1 MRHEPGYIVIDS
13 ESTGLFVHKN
23 PDGSTRPSD
32 APGQPRMAAFA
43 AVLTD
48 ADLNLQEQYST
59 YIKPVG
65 WEHEDGSPMLEMPEG
80 AFNIHGLTME
90 FLEKVGIPAAEAL
103 DIYVKAI
110 REGRAVLGW
119 NQQHDGRQVR
129 AELRRAGM
137 DDMFEQTPTVC
148 AMRSVSAAKI
158 KIKKLNGK
166 GGWARLIDAAAHF
179 GVPYPDDAHHD
190 ALNDAMVCREVAWH
204 VRDILLP
211 PEVHYAANYQGDDK

>member
-48 ADLNLQEQYST
+48 ADLNLQETYST

-65 WEHEDGSPMLEMPEG
+65 WQNEDGSPMLEMPEK
-80 AFNIHGLTME
+80 AFEIHRLSME
-90 FLEKVGIPAAEAL
+90 FLEKAGIPAADAL
-103 DIYVKAI
+103 DVYVKAI

-137 DDMFEQTPTVC
+137 DDMFEQTPTCC
-148 AMRSVSAAKI
+148 AMRSASTAKI

-179 GVPYPDDAHHD
+179 GVPYPDDTHHD
-190 ALNDAMVCREVAWH
+190 ALNDALVCREVAWH
-204 VRDILLP
+204 LRDVLLEP
-211 PEVHYAANYQGDDK
+211 TVHYAANYQGDQT

>member
-48 ADLNLQEQYST
+48 ADLNLQETYST

-65 WEHEDGSPMLEMPEG
+65 WQNEDGSPMLEMPEK
-80 AFNIHGLTME
+80 AFEIHELSME
-90 FLEKVGIPAAEAL
+90 FLEKAGIPAADAL
-103 DIYVKAI
+103 DVYVKAI
-110 REGRAVLGW
+110 REGRAVLGF
-119 NQQHDGRQVR
+119 NQQHDGRQAR

-137 DDMFEQTPTVC
+137 DDMFEQTPTCCV
-148 AMRSVSAAKI
+148 MRSIQAAKI

-166 GGWARLIDAAAHF
+166 GGWPRLIDAAAHF
-179 GVPYPDDAHHD
+179 EVPYPDDAHHD